1 MPIRSLARMV
11 QTILYGNRFFPLYT
25 YVILGGIDETD
36 GAYPDGLVRPP
47 PCLEGAD
54 QAVVF
59 AYQAPAPSTRLTRSA
74 ATSASSAGR
83 PVLPSP

>member
-36 GAYPDGLVRPP
+36 GACPDPP
-47 PCLEGAD
+47 L
-54 QAVVF
+54 
-59 AYQAPAPSTRLTRSA
+59 
-74 ATSASSAGR
+74 
-83 PVLPSP
+83 